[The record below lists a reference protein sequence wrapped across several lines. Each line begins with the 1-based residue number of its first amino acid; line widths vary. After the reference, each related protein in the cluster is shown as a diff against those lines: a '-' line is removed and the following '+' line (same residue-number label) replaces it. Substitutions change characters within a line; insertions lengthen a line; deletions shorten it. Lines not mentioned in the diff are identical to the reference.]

1 MSLEPF
7 VDMRRLASLSEAL
20 LHRNGYS
27 AEGRK
32 DMDEASRRP

>member
-1 MSLEPF
+1 MSREPF
-7 VDMRRLASLSEAL
+7 VDMSGLVSLSEAL

-32 DMDEASRRP
+32 DMDESLRRP